1 MKKSNNLFLWTGSLI
16 LTFIFIISILAPLI
30 APYDIQEMDPPRF
43 LEDGSWVAPPYP
55 MSAKH
60 WLGTDSNG
68 YDILSQLMFGAKY
81 TLLFIAVTSV
91 FRLLLALPIGMWV
104 GWKET
109 KPTQSMLKVIQLW
122 NTLPILIIALLIL
135 SSVLYS
141 TESVQ
146 NKVIIQMVILI
157 FLGVPAL
164 ANTIH
169 NHVKE
174 LKKSSFIEGAQVLG
188 AGDYH
193 ILRKHIFPHLK
204 PQLFLIWA
212 MEIVQIL
219 LLVGQLAVLN
229 IIIGGAEMKFE
240 ISTGD
245 MMIKP
250 NTTEWTGI
258 LAISRYNIIQYPNII
273 IGPLI
278 AYLITIMSFI
288 MVIEGLNEKDD
299 LKQVSYELD

>member
-1 MKKSNNLFLWTGSLI
+1 MKKSKNLFLWIGSSI
-16 LTFIFIISILAPLI
+16 LTFIFIISILAPWI
-30 APYDIQEMDPPRF
+30 APYEIQEMDPPRF

-55 MSAKH
+55 MSTKH

-68 YDILSQLMFGAKY
+68 YDILSQLMYGAKY
-81 TLLFIAVTSV
+81 TLLFISVTSV
-91 FRLLLALPIGMWV
+91 FRLLLALPIGMWI
-104 GWKET
+104 GWKEKKST
-109 KPTQSMLKVIQLW
+109 RSILKVIQLW

-135 SSVLYS
+135 SAVLS
-141 TESVQ
+141 RTQSVQ
-146 NKVIIQMVILI
+146 NQVFIQMVVIIL
-157 FLGVPAL
+157 LGVPAL

-204 PQLFLIWA
+204 PQLFLIWV

-229 IIIGGAEMKFE
+229 IIIGGAEMTFE

-245 MMIKP
+245 VLIKP
-250 NTTEWTGI
+250 NTSEWTGM
-258 LAISRYNIIQYPNII
+258 LAISRYKIIQYPSII

-278 AYLITIMSFI
+278 AYLMTIMSFI
-288 MVIEGLNEKDD
+288 MVIEGLKEKDD